1 MSLDVK
7 KATYLPST
15 LPFDAVR
22 SLFLAFPLLL
32 LLLIAEL
39 QLFWFSGVQISK
51 YGDILDG
58 VLVRERLCSLSFVA
72 SENLKIIRN
81 MKAELVIYK
90 ECNAAEYRRFCV
102 LLFLQ
107 VRSFTVYKMF
117 TAYV

>member
-32 LLLIAEL
+32 LLLIRL

-81 MKAELVIYK
+81 MEAELVIYK
-90 ECNAAEYRRFCV
+90 EYNAAEYRRFCV

-107 VRSFTVYKMF
+107 VRSFTVYEMF